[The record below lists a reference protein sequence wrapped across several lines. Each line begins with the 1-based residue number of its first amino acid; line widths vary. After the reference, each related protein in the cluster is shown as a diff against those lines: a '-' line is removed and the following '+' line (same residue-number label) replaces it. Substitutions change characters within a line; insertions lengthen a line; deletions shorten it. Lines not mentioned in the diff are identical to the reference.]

1 MTAPALRTLLISAG
15 LLVGGWAQ
23 GALKPVPYTAVAND
37 TIESV
42 AADYYGNRQAAA
54 LLSEVNGLHD
64 PKLRAGQRIK
74 LPSALRYRVKKG
86 DTIEALATRFLDDKR
101 RAPFL
106 ATWNGVIGGKLREGQ
121 TLLVPYNVSHRAAVG
136 DSWTQLAK
144 TFLGDAS
151 RGKQLADYNFHGP
164 ALSPGERVTMPVA
177 RLRIRAVRLATAPP
191 VATPATA
198 GESPAQ
204 KREAELA
211 ARVGAELQHAEDDFK
226 EGRYTAVPAAL
237 DKLLTEEDP
246 SEQQLAE
253 LFRLKAFAYVALG
266 MDELA
271 VDAFREMLARRP
283 DAKFD
288 PALVSPK
295 ILTAV
300 ERAKH
305 P

>member
-1 MTAPALRTLLISAG
+1 MRRTHFCAALLLWSSTGWGALR
-15 LLVGGWAQ
+15 
-23 GALKPVPYTAVAND
+23 PVPYTAAAND
-37 TIESV
+37 TVESV

-54 LLSEVNGLHD
+54 LLSEVNGLKD
-64 PKLRAGQRIK
+64 PHLRAGQKIK
-74 LPSALRYRVKKG
+74 LPSALRYRVRKG
-86 DTIEALATRFLDDKR
+86 DTIEGLAARFLDDQR

-106 ATWNGVIGGKLREGQ
+106 ATWNGVVGGKLREGQ
-121 TLLVPYNVSHRAAVG
+121 TLLVPYNVAHKTVAT
-136 DSWTQLAK
+136 DTWTALAK
-144 TFLGDAS
+144 TFLGDPS
-151 RGKQLADYNFHGP
+151 RAKQLADYNFHGP
-164 ALSPGERVTMPVA
+164 QLKPGERVIMPVA
-177 RLRIRAVRLATAPP
+177 RLRIRTVRLEPPP
-191 VATPATA
+191 VAAATPTA
-198 GESPAQ
+198 AAEPPEVAQ

-226 EGRYTAVPAAL
+226 EGRYAAVPAGL

-246 SEQQLAE
+246 SEQQLAD

-283 DAKFD
+283 DATFD

-295 ILTAV
+295 ILAAV
-300 ERAKH
+300 EKAKH